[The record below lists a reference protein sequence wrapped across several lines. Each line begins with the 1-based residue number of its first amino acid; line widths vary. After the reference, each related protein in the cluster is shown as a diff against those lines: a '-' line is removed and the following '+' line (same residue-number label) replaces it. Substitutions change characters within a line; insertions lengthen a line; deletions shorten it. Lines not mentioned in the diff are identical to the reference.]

1 MNKTKPLSV
10 ESKRDAHVHDRM
22 FREIMSH
29 ARYATEM
36 VRLILPATYHRNLQ
50 AEQLKIMSGVF
61 AHHGTIRHA
70 DILYRLP
77 LDGDGPRYLDTLLEH
92 KSYPEPELFY
102 QLNDYLMGVKRLYD
116 PQLPVVVVVVYHG
129 PRPWPQSE
137 HGTAPL
143 EPLPNE
149 KLVGANPLGVL
160 YYYIDLQQNSN
171 PFPQASM
178 GLRAYFKTAATIWR
192 MKNRRYLRR
201 YVRRVLVPL
210 AKVDRADV

>member
-1 MNKTKPLSV
+1 
-10 ESKRDAHVHDRM
+10 
-22 FREIMSH
+22 
-29 ARYATEM
+29 
-36 VRLILPATYHRNLQ
+36 
-50 AEQLKIMSGVF
+50 MSGVF
-61 AHHGTIRHA
+61 VHHGTIRHA
-70 DILYRLP
+70 DMFYRLP
-77 LDGDGPRYLDTLLEH
+77 LDGDGPRYLDILLEH

-116 PQLPVVVVVVYHG
+116 PQLPVVVVVLYHG
-129 PRPWPQSE
+129 RRPWPQSE

-178 GLRAYFKTAATIWR
+178 GSAGLFQDSGDD
-192 MKNRRYLRR
+192 
-201 YVRRVLVPL
+201 L
-210 AKVDRADV
+210 ADEESQVSASLCQAGVGAIGEGRSADV